1 MTKGRQQTGTVGEQI
16 ACEFLQ
22 ERGYR
27 IVERNHRSGLV
38 EKDIITDFE
47 EFFVFCEV
55 KTRRKIN
62 GFISITDDDFEKVK
76 SCVNWVIFVSDRSS

>member
-27 IVERNHRSGLV
+27 IVERNHRSKSV
-38 EKDIITDFE
+38 EKDIIAVFE
-47 EFFVFCEV
+47 EFLGYCEV
-55 KTRRKIN
+55 KTRSGID
-62 GFISITDDDFEKVK
+62 GSH
-76 SCVNWVIFVSDRSS
+76 SSLSVTSKN

>member
-27 IVERNHRSGLV
+27 IVERNYRSRLV
-38 EKDIITDFE
+38 EKDIIADFE
-47 EFFVFCEV
+47 EFLVFCEV
-55 KTRRKIN
+55 KTHR
-62 GFISITDDDFEKVK
+62 GIS
-76 SCVNWVIFVSDRSS
+76 R